1 MKKNKEKTIIE
12 NAELLDEESVVQ
24 KKKCKMPRCDTMLP
38 ISDKHHLC
46 ENCRG
51 KIATKARQGGVAAL
65 SIGGVIISIATLGKV
80 NIKK

>member
-1 MKKNKEKTIIE
+1 MKNKEKTIIE
-12 NAELLDEESVVQ
+12 NAEILDEENIEK
-24 KKKCKMPRCDTMLP
+24 KKKCKMPRCETMLP
-38 ISDKHHLC
+38 VTDKHLFC

-65 SIGGVIISIATLGKV
+65 GIGSVIVSIATLGKV